1 MAKRALSDDD
11 GVAEVSGAD
20 QHAFSPSKRRQ
31 PDDASGDSD
40 VGDSS
45 SVAAENRS
53 GDAAQGVE
61 AVAAGDMAVVGD
73 AMETA
78 NGEANAPR
86 DDVEA
91 AVDTCVDQEEPTDED
106 ESGAFRTDLEL
117 NAVFAHHHHHAAA
130 DLGGDAS
137 AADAEPESEEAIEPM
152 QVDHASVSAAAVD
165 GYDEATTITEAS
177 GVNGDLAS
185 TPMVVAPMFPPVH
198 RSWEAFEQSLK
209 EYAHATFQQY
219 VVRTTTSV
227 KRRNQRITENA
238 SSSSSSSFLPSAAP
252 LEAPVREVLQGD
264 VDDQNA
270 DSTAQDTTEDGRPEQ
285 EVDASS
291 ASALVSK
298 EAGNLAAPSSDEAA
312 TQQQQ
317 QLIPE
322 SYQWYSKTLMC
333 THGWKDRNRGS
344 GKRSLSVVRSTS
356 CPAKMCVTL
365 QHRGKGDDG
374 WQVVLTRHVRTH
386 NHQLSK
392 ELYLYYMENRRI
404 YDPDLLQVPGSPS
417 TNPPPALAQQ
427 QQQRSKGRLSHLLV
441 NSEDQQQLRLQTTGN
456 NREDAAQNSFQAP
469 RALVKSHES
478 WEHFH
483 NYIAEYST
491 LSNQSFRSRSTV
503 SVVAKNLKT
512 KTLALKAG
520 RSADEITAQLIPESE
535 RWYSK
540 MLICNHGW
548 KRKSRSKAQK
558 DTSTAANRQ
567 DDELSL
573 ENSCPAMLMARLQR
587 DVNDSWRVV
596 INRQVLDH
604 NHSPLRLVVAGST
617 SATQSA
623 LASQIHAQVTVDQ
636 QQVQESSS
644 QQSTLHFFGG
654 DMAGTLNVSQQDHLG
669 NGAALEQRPGSLQQ
683 HLEKGEIV
691 VRVPKLE
698 AVHASWEA
706 FHARLQE
713 YSDATFQ
720 LYRTRTTSSV
730 QGRNQKIPDMK
741 RSSSSA
747 DTLALGEAGSV
758 SQLPPTDTRTIPEE
772 WKWYS
777 KTLTCTHGWKER
789 RRGTGKRTVQVF
801 RSTACPVKICATVQF
816 VENAHSEEDE
826 AGNDANRGE
835 GGGSWRVV
843 VTKHVVDHN
852 HNLSKELHQH
862 YCENRR
868 IYDPNLL
875 TIDESNAS
883 VVTKPRKIPHKHHQ
897 HQHHNF
903 LLGGSEDQQ
912 AFHQQHGGS
921 AVASVAMDVNSA
933 GGNAMQHPFGPLGDA
948 SLHSGG
954 QMASNSGGHDLTGDD
969 GSFATHPGA
978 SSTSG
983 LSASLSSFSGAFP
996 SLAGSHALFRTAS
1009 HPQQNPPFLL
1019 HAHQYFAVDQSMNLG
1034 FAASQFHIPTI
1045 GNPGIRE
1052 SASAPSFAVGASS
1065 SSSSSFLAAPCRV
1078 HSSGGVGI
1086 QLTQR
1091 LNDGG
1096 LQCTCFRGATTNVA
1110 KPPSAQP
1117 RQQTTVS
1124 PSAPVRS
1131 AAKQKQISSQ
1141 RVVQNDD
1148 HQHQHD
1154 DFDNDDDEGEGSPP
1168 GGATTAWAPT
1178 MDPEILTLT
1187 SVSGVT
1193 FYRAPKIK
1201 RLHTTWDE
1209 FQEYLEAYS
1218 VATYQLF
1225 RVRTTSSVSSR
1236 NTRIAQQAVDRDA
1249 PTPVGAS
1256 EGGATDLL
1264 APSPLLVPESYQWYS
1279 KTFVCT
1285 HGWKS
1290 RSRGKGQRK
1299 SHNLRSTACPAKLCV
1314 TLQRVLHE
1322 TNKWHVV
1329 VTRQGTDHN
1338 HEISAAAY
1346 QQYSEVRRIRDASLL
1361 EQAEELW
1368 KKGMTRRKVFEF
1380 LKEQAPNILMKD
1392 VHNLVQRWQTRY
1404 GKANNSETGAL
1415 ETAAASEGADVVVD
1429 SDNAQPAPTTQEANQ
1444 EDTNMQQHEFQDM

>member
-1 MAKRALSDDD
+1 MAKRTHSDDD
-11 GVAEVSGAD
+11 GTEAEGSGAAG

-31 PDDASGDSD
+31 LADASGDSD
-40 VGDSS
+40 AGDGS
-45 SVAAENRS
+45 SVVRKAHNEDGEQSVGVADELMTAVETTNAEVDAPTND
-53 GDAAQGVE
+53 GDDGVE
-61 AVAAGDMAVVGD
+61 VAVGTYAG
-73 AMETA
+73 
-78 NGEANAPR
+78 
-86 DDVEA
+86 
-91 AVDTCVDQEEPTDED
+91 QEEPADDD
-106 ESGAFRTDLEL
+106 ESDAFRTDLEL
-117 NAVFAHHHHHAAA
+117 NTVFADHQHHTSA
-130 DLGGDAS
+130 DVGGDVPPES
-137 AADAEPESEEAIEPM
+137 AEPEPEETIESM
-152 QVDHASVSAAAVD
+152 QVNHASVTAAVD
-165 GYDEATTITEAS
+165 GHDQTTTIEVSAT
-177 GVNGDLAS
+177 NGDLAS
-185 TPMVVAPMFPPVH
+185 TPMVIAPMFPPVH
-198 RSWEAFEQSLK
+198 HSWEAFEQSLK

-238 SSSSSSSFLPSAAP
+238 SSSSLLPSVASSD
-252 LEAPVREVLQGD
+252 APVRGAQQADEG
-264 VDDQNA
+264 DQNA
-270 DSTAQDTTEDGRPEQ
+270 DATAQDAAVGGQSEPAED
-285 EVDASS
+285 DASS
-291 ASALVSK
+291 TSALVTE
-298 EAGNLAAPSSDEAA
+298 EAGNQAAPSSSEDIG
-312 TQQQQ
+312 TQQ

-404 YDPDLLQVPGSPS
+404 YDPDLLQVAGSLS
-417 TNPPPALAQQ
+417 TNPPVASQQQ
-427 QQQRSKGRLSHLLV
+427 QQQRSKGGLSHLLA
-441 NSEDQQQLRLQTTGN
+441 NSEDQQQSLQPTDN
-456 NREDAAQNSFQAP
+456 NRDKVAQPGFQAP

-478 WEHFH
+478 WELFH
-483 NYIAEYST
+483 KYVAEYSA

-520 RSADEITAQLIPESE
+520 RSAGEIAAQLIPESE

-558 DTSTAANRQ
+558 NTSTTTQHQ
-567 DDELSL
+567 DDELNL

-604 NHSPLRLVVAGST
+604 NHSPLRLVVAGDA
-617 SATQSA
+617 SAASSA
-623 LASQIHAQVTVDQ
+623 LASQGIASVAVDQ
-636 QQVQESSS
+636 QQQEPSS
-644 QQSTLHFFGG
+644 QQSTLHYFGG
-654 DMAGTLNVSQQDHLG
+654 DLAGSLSDSQQDHL
-669 NGAALEQRPGSLQQ
+669 NNDEAREQHPGFHQQ
-683 HLEKGEIV
+683 HLERGEIV

-698 AVHASWEA
+698 SVHVSWEA

-713 YSDATFQ
+713 YSDITLQ

-730 QGRNQKIPDMK
+730 QGRNQKILDMK
-741 RSSSSA
+741 RSSSSDA
-747 DTLALGEAGSV
+747 LALENGSTP
-758 SQLPPTDTRTIPEE
+758 QPPPTDTRTIPEE

-816 VENAHSEEDE
+816 VENAVSEDDE
-826 AGNDANRGE
+826 AAGSDGNR
-835 GGGSWRVV
+835 GGSWRVV

-868 IYDPNLL
+868 IYDPDLL

-883 VVTKPRKIPHKHHQ
+883 AVTKPRKVSHHQ
-897 HQHHNF
+897 HQQHNNF
-903 LLGGSEDQQ
+903 LLGGSDDQQ
-912 AFHQQHGGS
+912 AFHQQHNGAAS
-921 AVASVAMDVNSA
+921 ATAMDASSA
-933 GGNAMQHPFGPLGDA
+933 GANVMQHPFGLLGDA
-948 SLHSGG
+948 SLHSGHIT
-954 QMASNSGGHDLTGDD
+954 SNTGGHEFHSGTSDD
-969 GSFATHPGA
+969 GSFSTHSG
-978 SSTSG
+978 SSSALQAQGG
-983 LSASLSSFSGAFP
+983 LSTSLSSFSGAFP
-996 SLAGSHALFRTAS
+996 SLAASHALFRTAS
-1009 HPQQNPPFLL
+1009 HPQNPPFLL
-1019 HAHQYFAVDQSMNLG
+1019 HAHQYFAVDQSVNLG

-1052 SASAPSFAVGASS
+1052 STNASFSVGT

-1078 HSSGGVGI
+1078 HGGSAGT
-1086 QLTQR
+1086 QLAQR
-1091 LNDGG
+1091 LNDGDQ
-1096 LQCTCFRGATTNVA
+1096 QCTCFRGVNASVA
-1110 KPPSAQP
+1110 RPPSAQP
-1117 RQQTTVS
+1117 RQRNTAAS
-1124 PSAPVRS
+1124 LAPVRS
-1131 AAKQKQISSQ
+1131 AAKQKRSTNQ
-1141 RVVQNDD
+1141 RILQDD
-1148 HQHQHD
+1148 DHHQHQHD
-1154 DFDNDDDEGEGSPP
+1154 DFDSDEDEDEGASL
-1168 GGATTAWAPT
+1168 GGATAVWVSTV
-1178 MDPEILTLT
+1178 DPEILTLT
-1187 SVSGVT
+1187 SVSGAT

-1201 RLHTTWDE
+1201 RLHSTWDE
-1209 FQEYLEAYS
+1209 FQEHLEAYS
-1218 VATYQLF
+1218 VATFQLF

-1256 EGGATDLL
+1256 EGDVTDLTSSSVP
-1264 APSPLLVPESYQWYS
+1264 APSPLLVPELYQWYS

-1338 HEISAAAY
+1338 HEISVVAY

-1392 VHNLVQRWQTRY
+1392 VHNLVQRWQTRH
-1404 GKANNSETGAL
+1404 GKATSDTGA
-1415 ETAAASEGADVVVD
+1415 
-1429 SDNAQPAPTTQEANQ
+1429 SDPVATFEDTSVAMDANAKPSPAEPKTRQ
-1444 EDTNMQQHEFQDM
+1444 EDTSVQQHELQDI